1 MQNDTQ
7 ISCIYCNSEAVIK
20 HGKTRSGDPR
30 FRCKDCEKTWVKGI
44 VLYKKPDISAVAES
58 YLLGHSIRELVP
70 FYKSSPHRI
79 NMKIREFLGETQSW
93 ETFLD
98 KSSEVRSA
106 DVVYLQGI
114 RFNCSYNSPENNEM
128 FVAFAIEGLS
138 SQIIGF
144 EIAEDNTVDVWT
156 KLIARLSKRKYKV
169 KTFLT
174 RDIKAVEN
182 SVTKYFEDSRVKLY
196 LHKLNRDKEVANRC
210 CLLVNASLRDKLIDD
225 ALKFYSKLD
234 NQTYTSY
241 LQNRFEMDI
250 KTCIKKDCD
259 RFFECMMKNCGTE
272 SESRLEQLLVEF
284 NNRFEKFHAL
294 KIDPY
299 MIINAWVGL
308 HMLRP
313 MECGFT
319 RYSLYNQLPCKCSFA
334 CFASNHND
342 EQCEFIPNQRELSDF
357 ANEVTIRALHL
368 PIESTVKGKFK
379 LELTSF

>member
-1 MQNDTQ
+1 MTELNKTN
-7 ISCIYCNSEAVIK
+7 CIYCQSTAVIK
-20 HGKTRSGDPR
+20 HGKTRTGDPR

-44 VLYKKPDISAVAES
+44 VLYKKPDISAIAES
-58 YLLGHSIRELVP
+58 YLLGHSIRDLVP

-79 NMKIREFLGETQSW
+79 NTKIREYLSAAQTW
-93 ETFLD
+93 ESFID
-98 KSSEVRSA
+98 KSSEVRNL
-106 DVVYLQGI
+106 DVIYLHGI
-114 RFNCSYNSPENNEM
+114 RFNCSYNSPVDNDM

-138 SQIIGF
+138 SNIIGF
-144 EIAEDNTVDVWT
+144 EIAEDNKQEVWA
-156 KLIARLSKRKYKV
+156 KLIERLSKRKYEV

-182 SVTKYFEDSRVKLY
+182 PVNEFFKNSRVKLY
-196 LHKLNRDKEVANRC
+196 LHKLNRDKEMANRC
-210 CLLVNASLRDKLIDD
+210 CLLENQTLRDKLIDD

-234 NQTYTSY
+234 NQSYTSY
-241 LQNRFEMDI
+241 LKNRFDMDI

-284 NNRFEKFHAL
+284 KDRFERFHAL
-294 KIDPY
+294 KTNPFP
-299 MIINAWVGL
+299 IINAWVGL

-334 CFASNHND
+334 CFASNHDD
-342 EQCEFIPNQRELSDF
+342 EQCEFIPNERELNSF

-368 PIESTVKGKFK
+368 PIESTVKDRFK
-379 LELTSF
+379 LQLPNF

>member
-1 MQNDTQ
+1 MANLNKTN
-7 ISCIYCNSEAVIK
+7 CIYCQSTAVIK
-20 HGKTRSGDPR
+20 HGKTRTGDPR

-44 VLYKKPDISAVAES
+44 VLYNKPDISAIAES
-58 YLLGHSIRELVP
+58 YLLGHSIRDLVP

-79 NMKIREFLGETQSW
+79 NTKIREFLGATQTW
-93 ETFLD
+93 ESFLD
-98 KSSEVRSA
+98 KSSEVRNV
-106 DVVYLQGI
+106 DVIYLQGI
-114 RFNCSYNSPENNEM
+114 RFNCSYNSPEDNDM

-138 SQIIGF
+138 SNIIGF
-144 EIAEDNTVDVWT
+144 EIADDNTEEVWA
-156 KLIARLSKRKYKV
+156 KLIERLSKRNYEV

-182 SVTKYFEDSRVKLY
+182 PVNEYFKNSRVKLY
-196 LHKLNRDKEVANRC
+196 LHKLNRDKEMANRC
-210 CLLVNASLRDKLIDD
+210 CLLENQSLRDKLIDD

-241 LQNRFEMDI
+241 LKNKFDMDI
-250 KTCIKKDCD
+250 KSCIKKDCD

-284 NNRFEKFHAL
+284 NDRFERFHAL
-294 KIDPY
+294 KTDPFP
-299 MIINAWVGL
+299 IINAWVGL

-319 RYSLYNQLPCKCSFA
+319 RYSLYNQVPCKCSFA

-342 EQCEFIPNQRELSDF
+342 DQCEFIPNERELNSF

-368 PIESTVKGKFK
+368 PIESTVKDRFK
-379 LELTSF
+379 LQLQNF

>member
-1 MQNDTQ
+1 MQNNSN
-7 ISCIYCNSEAVIK
+7 ISCIYCQSESVIK

-44 VLYKKPDISAVAES
+44 VVYNKPDISAVAES

-79 NMKIREFLGETQSW
+79 NMKIREYLGETQSW
-93 ETFLD
+93 ESFLD
-98 KSSEVRSA
+98 KNSEIRTT
-106 DVVYLQGI
+106 DVVYLQGV

-144 EIAEDNTVDVWT
+144 EIAEDNTEDVWT
-156 KLIARLSKRKYKV
+156 KLIARLSKRGYKV

-210 CLLVNASLRDKLIDD
+210 CVLENTTLRDKLIDD

-234 NQTYTSY
+234 NQSYTSY
-241 LQNRFEMDI
+241 LKNRFDMDI
-250 KTCIKKDCD
+250 KTCIKQDCD
-259 RFFECMMKNCGTE
+259 RFFECMTKNCGTE

-294 KIDPY
+294 KTDPY
-299 MIINAWVGL
+299 IIINAWVGL

-342 EQCEFIPNQRELSDF
+342 EQCEFIPNQRELCDF

-368 PIESTVKGKFK
+368 PIESTVQGKFK
-379 LELTSF
+379 LELASF

>member
-1 MQNDTQ
+1 MKDSSK
-7 ISCIYCNSEAVIK
+7 ISCIYCQSESVIK

-30 FRCKDCEKTWVKGI
+30 FRCKECEKTWVKGI
-44 VLYKKPDISAVAES
+44 VLYNKPDISAIAES

-79 NMKIREFLGETQSW
+79 NTKIREFLDKTQSW

-98 KSSEVRSA
+98 QSSEVRST
-106 DVVYLQGI
+106 DVVYLQGV
-114 RFNCSYNSPENNEM
+114 RFNCSFNSPDENEM
-128 FVAFAIEGLS
+128 YVAFAIEGLS
-138 SQIIGF
+138 SNIIGF
-144 EIAEDNTVDVWT
+144 EIAEENTQDVWN
-156 KLIARLSKRKYKV
+156 KLIERLSTREYKV

-174 RDIKAVEN
+174 RDIKAVEEPVN
-182 SVTKYFEDSRVKLY
+182 EYFRDSRVKLY
-196 LHKLNRDKEVANRC
+196 LHKLNRDKEMANRC
-210 CLLVNASLRDKLIDD
+210 CLLEKQTLRDKLIDD

-234 NQTYTSY
+234 NQSYESY
-241 LQNRFEMDI
+241 LKNKFDMDI
-250 KTCIKKDCD
+250 KSCIKKDCD

-284 NNRFEKFHAL
+284 QTRFEKFHAI
-294 KIDPY
+294 KTDPY
-299 MIINAWVGL
+299 PIINAWVGL

-342 EQCEFIPNQRELSDF
+342 EQCEFIPNERELNNF

-368 PIESTVKGKFK
+368 PIESTVKGRFK
-379 LELTSF
+379 LQLPNF